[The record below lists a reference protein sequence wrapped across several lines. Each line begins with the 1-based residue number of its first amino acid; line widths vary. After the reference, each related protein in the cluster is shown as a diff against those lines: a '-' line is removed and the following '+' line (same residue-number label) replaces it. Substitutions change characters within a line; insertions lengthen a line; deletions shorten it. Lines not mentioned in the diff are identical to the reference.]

1 MLGKEKLLESL
12 GMALPLPLAMHAHQ
26 HPCSSATSSA
36 DGKATKKSAQVS
48 AGQIDIR
55 QLLKE
60 SALQQRLLYEI
71 NRTAH
76 ITNRPEL
83 LSPSPRLSSNAAQRR
98 RRVPLPK
105 KKPRFGC
112 MQRSTTLHHCP
123 CGRTP
128 RPRQAR
134 FEPVCALAIT
144 MTSVTDPSPTPSLSS
159 RDCLVY
165 LCIPHHS
172 LRALP
177 QD

>member
-71 NRTAH
+71 N
-76 ITNRPEL
+76 
-83 LSPSPRLSSNAAQRR
+83 
-98 RRVPLPK
+98 
-105 KKPRFGC
+105 
-112 MQRSTTLHHCP
+112 
-123 CGRTP
+123 
-128 RPRQAR
+128 
-134 FEPVCALAIT
+134 
-144 MTSVTDPSPTPSLSS
+144 
-159 RDCLVY
+159 
-165 LCIPHHS
+165 
-172 LRALP
+172 
-177 QD
+177 